1 MIFYVIITSNFIF
14 YPYFCRHM
22 DTSFIKKHIRN
33 SGFAMLCLG
42 VVLLL
47 LGYAFGWT
55 DHNAFTLSAAALVVL
70 GAALHVYLMKKES
83 KYWAM
88 RLSLVL
94 PKATFRITKG
104 RLWHAKRPS
113 LRLPKT
119 AFCNALNVKP
129 LYCWCLFGFQS
140 VMILHTIRI
149 KIMNKKAKTWS
160 RM

>member
-83 KYWAM
+83 KY
-88 RLSLVL
+88 
-94 PKATFRITKG
+94 
-104 RLWHAKRPS
+104 
-113 LRLPKT
+113 
-119 AFCNALNVKP
+119 
-129 LYCWCLFGFQS
+129 
-140 VMILHTIRI
+140 
-149 KIMNKKAKTWS
+149 
-160 RM
+160 